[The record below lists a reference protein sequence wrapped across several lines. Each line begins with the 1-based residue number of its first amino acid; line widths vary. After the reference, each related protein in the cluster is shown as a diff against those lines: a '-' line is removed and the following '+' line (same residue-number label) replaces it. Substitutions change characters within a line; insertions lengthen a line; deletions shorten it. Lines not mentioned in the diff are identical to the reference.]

1 MGQRLARLFA
11 TRSCCLTWSLL
22 YLVRRWCGG
31 FWLKFSRW
39 CRRWRSSWSRTPRCF
54 CRCSQGAR
62 GGCSSSRRCLQG
74 LIFNCAFVQISF
86 CLIMYDVLAT
96 RLVRLQSARE
106 KRLLQL
112 PKQPTNME
120 SLPDHLLAALRTGGL
135 HTSAT
140 PTSRALVVPGKW
152 RWQ

>member
-1 MGQRLARLFA
+1 MFLPMLSRRARRLFKLAKMLARSDF
-11 TRSCCLTWSLL
+11 
-22 YLVRRWCGG
+22 
-31 FWLKFSRW
+31 
-39 CRRWRSSWSRTPRCF
+39 
-54 CRCSQGAR
+54 Q
-62 GGCSSSRRCLQG
+62 
-74 LIFNCAFVQISF
+74 CAFVQISF